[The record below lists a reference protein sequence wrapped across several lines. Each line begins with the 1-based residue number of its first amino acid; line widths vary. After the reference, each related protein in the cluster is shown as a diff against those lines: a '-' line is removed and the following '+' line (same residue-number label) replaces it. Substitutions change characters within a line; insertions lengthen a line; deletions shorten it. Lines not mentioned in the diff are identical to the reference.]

1 MKKIA
6 TIFII
11 IIATGFSC
19 KEERN
24 EPDYIAYNDT
34 LKVIDQA
41 YESNSIWAKYNYDQR
56 RGKRLFEHYCSVCHG
71 LKGEGDGFNSY
82 NLISKPHS
90 LADSVYMKN
99 LTKETLNQII
109 SFGGVSN
116 NKSNEM
122 PAYSYTLNKYQIDYL
137 ISYINTLMQ

>member
-1 MKKIA
+1 M
-6 TIFII
+6 
-11 IIATGFSC
+11 
-19 KEERN
+19 
-24 EPDYIAYNDT
+24 
-34 LKVIDQA
+34 IDQA